1 MGNFIDLS
9 RNIEYNE
16 VFDEDFTKL
25 PPNTRLFK
33 VTFPEAMVLEY
44 ICAVVKCRLKILLA
58 SFCFK
63 TSQSYKYKILQESSH
78 TKQSKSNIY
87 INKWRT
93 GIDESTLFLR

>member
-44 ICAVVKCRLKILLA
+44 RSAILFQV
-58 SFCFK
+58 SFKNFV
-63 TSQSYKYKILQESSH
+63 SIFLLQN
-78 TKQSKSNIY
+78 QSKLQ
-87 INKWRT
+87 T
-93 GIDESTLFLR
+93 